1 MSPELVDEAILAHCK
16 PQFLKVAK
24 IIYYVANG
32 LERSSEEAVYFMSDR
47 IKALVAAERLEA
59 AGNLDWW
66 TYSEVRLA
74 EKNAAEAAVEASRRH
89 ETTDQA
95 T

>member
-24 IIYYVANG
+24 IIYYVANK
-32 LERSSEEAVYFMSDR
+32 LERSSEEAVYFISDR

-66 TYSEVRLA
+66 TYSEVRLPNKKSSGA
-74 EKNAAEAAVEASRRH
+74 VAAARRRN
-89 ETTDQA
+89 ETTDQG